1 MGQTENVEKA
11 PKTSWF
17 DGVKAEFKKIIWPE
31 QKSVV
36 RQTIA
41 VIVTSVVVGLIIA
54 LLDWAINSLIY
65 DWNGITFFNL
75 FSGRYQIFCHGCNL
89 VVNILIQTIQIR
101 INTVKKTDPECD
113 GSHIQILLLDHFVGF
128 LYFPAVNHSLL
139 PPCFRYDA
147 FFQKFLRA
155 DI

>member
-11 PKTSWF
+11 PKTNWF

-54 LLDWAINSLIY
+54 LLDWAI
-65 DWNGITFFNL
+65 
-75 FSGRYQIFCHGCNL
+75 QHGVNFL
-89 VVNILIQTIQIR
+89 VGLN
-101 INTVKKTDPECD
+101 
-113 GSHIQILLLDHFVGF
+113 F
-128 LYFPAVNHSLL
+128 
-139 PPCFRYDA
+139 
-147 FFQKFLRA
+147 
-155 DI
+155 

>member
-11 PKTSWF
+11 PKTSWV

-54 LLDWAINSLIY
+54 LLDWAI
-65 DWNGITFFNL
+65 
-75 FSGRYQIFCHGCNL
+75 QHGVNFL
-89 VVNILIQTIQIR
+89 VGL
-101 INTVKKTDPECD
+101 
-113 GSHIQILLLDHFVGF
+113 
-128 LYFPAVNHSLL
+128 
-139 PPCFRYDA
+139 
-147 FFQKFLRA
+147 KF
-155 DI
+155 